1 MTIDVNADAGQPA
14 PDDPKP
20 GAQAPAD
27 DVGAPKD
34 EQSEPPVLAI
44 KSPKQAQ
51 NELPASA
58 GGQDLENLLNRAVEQ
73 IGESERNYESALD
86 DLGAKV
92 NTLSDQTAAVRD
104 AGHDAPALQNLETQV
119 SNLNQQV
126 ERADHARQGENEN
139 DILTQMERR
148 IAALAADPN
157 TNPGSP
163 APAPQSRP
171 APPADTMAQSRRD
184 ETTLDDRFKTVTS
197 DLEHSLASAAPAE
210 QVRTVANKTQ
220 QISQSLSAST
230 DPQQLNTIAERL
242 RGLEGYLVRAEE
254 QHSRIGTI
262 ETHLLTLMDTMRGSS
277 SQMEE
282 VASRSA
288 REAAELVQNN
298 ASSLSVAERLD
309 AIQSEL
315 RALNE
320 RAAQT
325 DGRTVGT
332 LEAMNGTLKML
343 ADKVG
348 VGAQGSR
355 AADPHEPGNRGMPDH
370 AEVRISHNAEQPA
383 PGGSGGGGV
392 GHPVNHANVGASIPD
407 YQAPPSQAAPHA
419 TGGQQAGQTRPN
431 AAAPQGA
438 LAVSD
443 DDFIASARR
452 AAQAVA
458 NQQPPGLGARNS
470 TGNLPRPQMPRPEAA
485 TPAPKAAKKPRRVL
499 VFAAASL
506 LLVSAALLYNRLK
519 THGDV
524 TSIDGPAHLVPSDK
538 SPGPGDKSP
547 APSQPPQDV
556 KPEKQG
562 ALGNPEAVTADHVAG
577 TSSNPISA
585 VPHHLIA
592 AAELPPVQFRI
603 AESTKPF
610 KVRQSPSTAPG
621 ATSTAKKIAKPTPVP
636 MPPQAIGN
644 LALRK
649 AAAMGDARA
658 QFEIGTRFAKG
669 KGVARDFQ
677 AAAQWYLRSASH
689 GFAPAQYRLAALYER
704 GRGLKRDLGRAR
716 VWYLRSAEAGNVKAM
731 HNLAVLHTKQKGKT
745 ADYAN
750 ASQWFA
756 KAAERGL
763 SDSQFNLGIL
773 YENGLGMR
781 KDLKKAYKWFRLAAK
796 GGDKEAEKRASRL
809 ALQILPRDK
818 VKIETETD
826 TWRAKAEKAS
836 ANKVAAPKANW
847 KQAAASPKA
856 PPQASPV
863 VARAQ
868 ALLNQLGYSAGEPD
882 GLMGPKTKAAIESF
896 QGSLGLNPT
905 GRATPKLITQ
915 LEMRTS

>member
-14 PDDPKP
+14 PDGPKS
-20 GAQAPAD
+20 GAQTPGG
-27 DVGAPKD
+27 DVGAPNDK
-34 EQSEPPVLAI
+34 QSEPPVLAI

-86 DLGAKV
+86 DLGTKI
-92 NTLSDQTAAVRD
+92 NTLSDQTAAVRN
-104 AGHDAPALQNLETQV
+104 AGHDAPALQDLETQV
-119 SNLNQQV
+119 SNLSQQV

-163 APAPQSRP
+163 TPAPQSRP
-171 APPADTMAQSRRD
+171 APQGQPTPQSQPANTMAQSRRD
-184 ETTLDDRFKTVTS
+184 ETALDDRFKTVTS

-210 QVRTVANKTQ
+210 QVLTVANETQ
-220 QISQSLSAST
+220 QISQSLSAGT

-348 VGAQGSR
+348 VGAQGPR
-355 AADPHEPGNRGMPDH
+355 AADPHEPGNRGMSDH

-383 PGGSGGGGV
+383 PGGSGGGGA

-407 YQAPPSQAAPHA
+407 YQAPPSQAAPRA
-419 TGGQQAGQTRPN
+419 TGGQTRPN
-431 AAAPQGA
+431 AAAPQGT

-458 NQQPPGLGARNS
+458 NQQPPVVGARNS
-470 TGNLPRPQMPRPEAA
+470 TGNLPRPQMPQPEAA
-485 TPAPKAAKKPRRVL
+485 TPAPKAAQKPRRVL

-538 SPGPGDKSP
+538 SPVPG
-547 APSQPPQDV
+547 QPPQDV

-562 ALGNPEAVTADHVAG
+562 ALGDPEAVTADHVAV

-585 VPHHLIA
+585 APHHLIA
-592 AAELPPVQFRI
+592 ATELPPVQFRI
-603 AESTKPF
+603 AEFTKPLQ
-610 KVRQSPSTAPG
+610 VRQSPSTAPG

-636 MPPQAIGN
+636 MPPEAIGN

-669 KGVARDFQ
+669 KGVARDFK

-731 HNLAVLHTKQKGKT
+731 HNLAVLHTKQKGKA

-756 KAAERGL
+756 KAAEHGL

-809 ALQILPRDK
+809 ALQILPQDK

-826 TWRAKAEKAS
+826 TWQAKAEKAS
-836 ANKVAAPKANW
+836 ANKVAPPKAKW

-856 PPQASPV
+856 PPQADPV

-868 ALLNQLGYSAGEPD
+868 VLLNQLGYSAGEPD
-882 GLMGPKTKAAIESF
+882 GLMGPKTRAAIESF